1 MESIP
6 NHPLAQGRFTIEPQG
21 KSPRSYKSHA
31 GFTLI
36 ELLVVIAIIAVLAA
50 LLLPALAKAKEKAC
64 RISCVSN
71 LKQVGAALMMR
82 IDDNDGWLPP
92 MPVAEN
98 VNPKAL
104 SQSQAPVYSGTT
116 KTSYFKKNLAYYIAT
131 YMGQPSPQDLGPR
144 TNVIK
149 AFVCCGYVRS
159 MPNNSYS
166 TTYRPQF
173 DKDGPFNGAQSYS
186 LTRTN
191 NYPNSLLAPYG
202 FPFGKDTALSAP
214 YDRSQKLSTI
224 IGVGQSCDLWALADF
239 DIQAVENASN
249 LGGYNGNMAVKPVHS
264 NVRNFLFF
272 DMHVGAK
279 KVTTHD
285 EY

>member
-6 NHPLAQGRFTIEPQG
+6 DLPPSQVRLTLEPQG
-21 KSPRSYKSHA
+21 KSPRSCKSHA

-50 LLLPALAKAKEKAC
+50 LLLPALAKAKQKAC

-71 LKQVGAALMMR
+71 LKQVGAALTMR
-82 IDDNDGWLPP
+82 VDDNDGWLPP
-92 MPVAEN
+92 EPVAEN

-104 SQSQAPVYSGTT
+104 SRSQAPVYSNVSS
-116 KTSYFKKNLAYYIAT
+116 TSYFKENLAYYIAA
-131 YMGQPSPQDLGPR
+131 YMGLPQPQDLGAG

-149 AFVCCGYVRS
+149 AFVCCGYVKS

-166 TTYRPQF
+166 TTYRPEF
-173 DKDGPFNGAQSYS
+173 DAQGPFTGAQCYS
-186 LTRTN
+186 VTRTN

-202 FPFGKDTALSAP
+202 YPFGDENSP
-214 YDRSQKLSTI
+214 FPMDRSMKLSTVM
-224 IGVGQSCDLWALADF
+224 GVGQSCDIWVVADF
-239 DIQAVENASN
+239 DIQAVNNPSS
-249 LGGYNGNMAVKPVHS
+249 LGKYLGNMAVKPVHGV
-264 NVRNFLFF
+264 VRNFLFF
-272 DMHVGAK
+272 DNHVGAK
-279 KVTTHD
+279 KATTYL